1 MFVLAWAT
9 ASTTVRPVQHL
20 VSDRSDPM
28 NPAIADKSI
37 SGAHRTPI
45 ETRRK
50 HRMRHGYGAVIQ
62 MTSSS
67 VLLICANILL
77 LGANPRLRLLLDDR
91 FHETGLSGTGSL
103 LVDSSFAIG

>member
-1 MFVLAWAT
+1 
-9 ASTTVRPVQHL
+9 
-20 VSDRSDPM
+20 
-28 NPAIADKSI
+28 
-37 SGAHRTPI
+37 
-45 ETRRK
+45 
-50 HRMRHGYGAVIQ
+50 

>member
-1 MFVLAWAT
+1 MK
-9 ASTTVRPVQHL
+9 
-20 VSDRSDPM
+20 
-28 NPAIADKSI
+28 PAIADKSI
-37 SGAHRTPI
+37 SGAHRTPSKRAENI
-45 ETRRK
+45 ACDT
-50 HRMRHGYGAVIQ
+50 ATATVIQ